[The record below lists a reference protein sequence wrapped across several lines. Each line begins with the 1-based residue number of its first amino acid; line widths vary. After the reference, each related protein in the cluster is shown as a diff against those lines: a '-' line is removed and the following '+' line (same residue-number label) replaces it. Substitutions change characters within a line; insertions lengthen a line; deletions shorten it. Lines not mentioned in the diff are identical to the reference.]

1 MKTTKTPRRVFV
13 HAGGQE
19 RLHRVWVSTVERI
32 LEGMMSSAGTG
43 TGRRL
48 AAALVLGL
56 TLSGGAAGLQPVAM
70 AQARGP
76 VQRTVE
82 GKVETKSGAP
92 IKGAVVYLQDD
103 RSQSVRSAISEAD
116 GSYRFVQLSQ
126 NTDYQIWAQANG
138 KKSKSKSISSFDSKN
153 DFNFTLTID

>member
-1 MKTTKTPRRVFV
+1 
-13 HAGGQE
+13 
-19 RLHRVWVSTVERI
+19 
-32 LEGMMSSAGTG
+32 MSSAGTG
-43 TGRRL
+43 TGKRWM
-48 AAALVLGL
+48 AALALGMM
-56 TLSGGAAGLQPVAM
+56 LSGSFAGVQPAAF

-82 GKVETKSGAP
+82 GKVETKGGAP

-103 RSQSVRSAISEAD
+103 RTQSVRSAISEAD

-126 NTDYQIWAQANG
+126 NTDYQIWAKADG

-153 DFNFTLTID
+153 DFNFTLTIE

>member
-1 MKTTKTPRRVFV
+1 
-13 HAGGQE
+13 
-19 RLHRVWVSTVERI
+19 
-32 LEGMMSSAGTG
+32 MSSAGTG

-48 AAALVLGL
+48 TVALAFGLMFAGSFAGVRQAAL
-56 TLSGGAAGLQPVAM
+56 

-82 GKVETKSGAP
+82 GKVETKGGAP

-103 RSQSVRSAISEAD
+103 RSQSVRSAISGTD

-126 NTDYQIWAQANG
+126 NTDYEIWAQADG
-138 KKSKSKSISSFDSKN
+138 KKSKSKTISSFDSKN
-153 DFNFTLTID
+153 DFNFILTID